1 MIEKM
6 RERITIERSEGARDK
21 NGNHKLVWKECHS
34 CYAYV
39 NNLSGK
45 EYWAASEV
53 NAQDEVNFVI
63 RYCEKI
69 KDMDSEHFR
78 IVFRGTL
85 YNISFVDNVQYQNK
99 TVKLRAARVKR

>member
-6 RERITIERSEGARDK
+6 RERITIEKSEGARDK

-63 RYCEKI
+63 RFCEKI
-69 KDMDSEHFR
+69 KDMTVSISELYFGEHFITFLLSIMCSIR
-78 IVFRGTL
+78 IR
-85 YNISFVDNVQYQNK
+85 
-99 TVKLRAARVKR
+99 R

>member
-6 RERITIERSEGARDK
+6 RERITIEKSEGARDK
-21 NGNHKLVWKECHS
+21 NGNHKLVWKEYHS

-63 RYCEKI
+63 RYCKKI
-69 KDMDSEHFR
+69 RDWTVSISEFCSGERFTTFLLSIMCSIR
-78 IVFRGTL
+78 IR
-85 YNISFVDNVQYQNK
+85 
-99 TVKLRAARVKR
+99 R

>member
-6 RERITIERSEGARDK
+6 RERITIEKSEGARDK
-21 NGNHKLVWKECHS
+21 NGNHKLVWKEYHS

-69 KDMDSEHFR
+69 KDLEEQLTKARHQLWEER
-78 IVFRGTL
+78 RKAT
-85 YNISFVDNVQYQNK
+85 SFGMKK
-99 TVKLRAARVKR
+99 TRK